1 MAAKTK
7 SNGMELCFVVLMCLG
22 TLANGQACVPC
33 GCETQQQWVNAEDPT
48 ALGFVPLPGIGL
60 LSGSW
65 VTFERCKEALNYGE
79 PIEEYGKCGVDRGTN
94 FCAGCVKTMNGGIEV
109 VEAKYDQGCPPT
121 TTTTVTT
128 TTVTTITTTTT
139 TVTTTT
145 TITTTTTTITTTT
158 TTITTTTTTVT
169 TVTTEHYECHCLY
182 DGDTLPEES
191 WTAAGNP
198 LYGTYC
204 ANWDSLPGTNGHI
217 NDSTCPPSKKYH
229 PDCNF
234 MNLPWCYVKDGCT
247 GAWHVQS
254 GVVAGAAYSYDMCGA
269 PDCSVGAW
277 DDALCPAG
285 VGGEHDHEKTCHCLF
300 EGTTLP
306 EESAAYYGNPL
317 YGTNCEE
324 EWDEM
329 PGTKNYAAGKTENCF
344 GAEGEECTKE
354 CNWRHARWCFVE
366 KGCNGLEKDE
376 VVVDANKQ
384 DNLKKGVQLTKPS
397 FLGEVGYSYA
407 MCHYADCYGDNFD
420 DNPECPFGEKCLT
433 CGMVKYDFKT
443 GGCCGHPEKHIIIHH
458 LYHDL
463 GEFPH
468 HHHFP
473 HDDDTHGH
481 R

>member
-1 MAAKTK
+1 MGEEEEDDLEAAIK
-7 SNGMELCFVVLMCLG
+7 STADSEKKEEKKKKKKDAKKKQKLRERIAMKMVHVGDKFDETRDDEVFDLKRLSMGDKGLKRVVGDDDDDKKGGRKEADAVEMPD
-22 TLANGQACVPC
+22 V
-33 GCETQQQWVNAEDPT
+33 EDSEDSEEEE
-48 ALGFVPLPGIGL
+48 PLPMKKKLVSFKKNDDDDDDDDDG
-60 LSGSW
+60 
-65 VTFERCKEALNYGE
+65 EAPSL
-79 PIEEYGKCGVDRGTN
+79 IEKKNMKYMGDKIANETVDSDEEDS
-94 FCAGCVKTMNGGIEV
+94 VDDMDHDSDVDVDDDDED
-109 VEAKYDQGCPPT
+109 VE
-121 TTTTVTT
+121 
-128 TTVTTITTTTT
+128 
-139 TVTTTT
+139 
-145 TITTTTTTITTTT
+145 
-158 TTITTTTTTVT
+158 
-169 TVTTEHYECHCLY
+169 
-182 DGDTLPEES
+182 
-191 WTAAGNP
+191 
-198 LYGTYC
+198 
-204 ANWDSLPGTNGHI
+204 
-217 NDSTCPPSKKYH
+217 
-229 PDCNF
+229 
-234 MNLPWCYVKDGCT
+234 DGCT

-269 PDCSVGAW
+269 PDCSVDAW

-329 PGTKNYAAGKTENCF
+329 PGTENYAAGKTENCF

-376 VVVDANKQ
+376 VVVVDANKQ

-397 FLGEVGYSYA
+397 FLGKVGYSYA

-433 CGMVKYDFKT
+433 CGMVKCNFKT